1 MSEFKAPALRLQLRE
16 RAGTAAPRAA
26 AVFAVIWRNAPKA
39 PNPAAQLVVVV
50 VVVVG
55 SQYLH
60 DLVDYSNRRYH

>member
-50 VVVVG
+50 VVG

>member
-50 VVVVG
+50 VVVG